1 MAQTVYQAKLLRD
14 TVMVLMVQGLIRY
27 CPAGQERERSQ
38 GGILAGGDF
47 RASENTTATPLYVVT
62 RITLLL

>member
-14 TVMVLMVQGLIRY
+14 TVMVLMFQGLIRY

-47 RASENTTATPLYVVT
+47 RP
-62 RITLLL
+62 